1 MMEKNFAI
9 DLNNCPKTDRKAAIK
24 LAKKN
29 GFKWLDNDRWRD
41 QNNNDNSYWILIVF
55 DEDKDGL
62 NMCYSDCHESVHET
76 LQLPRDWDRFKEL
89 IGVGPKAG
97 EIWTCDFPLI
107 IRMKNPPM
115 IGIENECYSKI
126 NREGEFNTRP
136 YGHHDID
143 IFKLRKAT
151 PEEAAKL
158 EAAEREN
165 GCYWDGK
172 ELAKKDPVS
181 QIDWMKECEAWQAK
195 YEELKSKLA
204 ELANK

>member
-1 MMEKNFAI
+1 MEKNFAI

-29 GFKWLDNDRWRD
+29 GFKWLDNDRWSNGPCD
-41 QNNNDNSYWILIVF
+41 KLSFSISDNNIKTMEYF
-55 DEDKDGL
+55 DGEQAYG
-62 NMCYSDCHESVHET
+62 EA

-126 NREGEFNTRP
+126 NREGKFNTRP

-158 EAAEREN
+158 EAAEREK
-165 GCYWDGK
+165 GYYWDGN
-172 ELAKKDPVS
+172 ELVKKDPVS
-181 QIDWMKECEAWQAK
+181 QNDWMKECEAWQAK